1 VFDWHKAEKRL
12 DKKSVEA
19 KIFNKHKKLIQI
31 RKAHAVFADNI
42 TNKWL
47 PLENM
52 AIAGFIRH
60 SVEHDVFC
68 LFNYSNQNQSLPES
82 IFEALGKGPHKFK
95 ELWTNSSLEFKK
107 PFRLFYDETLSI
119 FNSEHLD

>member
-1 VFDWHKAEKRL
+1 
-12 DKKSVEA
+12 
-19 KIFNKHKKLIQI
+19 
-31 RKAHAVFADNI
+31 
-42 TNKWL
+42 
-47 PLENM
+47 M

-95 ELWTNSSLEFKK
+95 EL
-107 PFRLFYDETLSI
+107 
-119 FNSEHLD
+119 